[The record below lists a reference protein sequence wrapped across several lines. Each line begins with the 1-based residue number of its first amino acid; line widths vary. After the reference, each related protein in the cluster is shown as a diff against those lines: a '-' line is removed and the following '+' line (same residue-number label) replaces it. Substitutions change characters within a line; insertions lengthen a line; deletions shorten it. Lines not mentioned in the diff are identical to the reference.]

1 MKLLRLLVLEKKG
14 KSIKKGG
21 NELKVETFEN
31 K

>member
-1 MKLLRLLVLEKKG
+1 MKLLRLLVLEKKE
-14 KSIKKGG
+14 KSIKKGE